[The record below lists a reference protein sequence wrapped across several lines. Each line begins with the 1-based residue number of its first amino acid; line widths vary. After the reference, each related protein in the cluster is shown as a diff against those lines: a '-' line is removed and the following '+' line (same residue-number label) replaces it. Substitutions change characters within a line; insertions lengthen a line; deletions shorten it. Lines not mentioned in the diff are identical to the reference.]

1 MTTNITRRLALT
13 APTLLAA
20 PALAQEAWPAR
31 TIRMVLPYAPG
42 GATDVICRLIADKL
56 SQRLPQRVV
65 VENRSGAGGNIG
77 ASAVA
82 RSAPDGYTLLF
93 TNNGHAVNKL
103 LYTTLDY
110 DPEKDLVP
118 ITIVAESPMLLVV
131 PSSRPWR
138 TLEDFVAAVRAAPDR
153 YTYGTTGGGGTL
165 QLVSI
170 LLLQAAGLRMTD
182 VPYRGSGPAYLDLTA
197 GTLDMLYDASA
208 SSLPLVQSGQVRGLA
223 VSTPRRA
230 ASLPDLPSV
239 AEAYPAAAFSVWQ
252 TICAPTGTPAPI
264 IARLHREI
272 GAVLVELRARLTELG
287 VERIVGN
294 TPEEAANYIAEETR
308 RWPAV
313 FRAAGIQAQ

>member
-1 MTTNITRRLALT
+1 MKIPRRA
-13 APTLLAA
+13 AFAMPTLLAA
-20 PALAQEAWPAR
+20 PALAQEAWPNR

-42 GATDVICRLIADKL
+42 GATDVICRLIADRL

-138 TLEDFVAAVRAAPDR
+138 TLEDFVTAVRAAPDR

-170 LLLQAAGLRMTD
+170 LLLQAAGLKMTD

-239 AEAYPAAAFSVWQ
+239 AESFPAAAFSVWQ
-252 TICAPTGTPAPI
+252 TILAPTGTPAPI
-264 IARLHREI
+264 IAQLNREI
-272 GAVLVELRARLTELG
+272 VATLAELRGRLTELG
-287 VERIVGN
+287 IERIVGN
-294 TPEEAANYIAEETR
+294 SPDEAATYIAEETR

-313 FRAAGIQAQ
+313 FRAAGIRPQ